1 MQERYKGH
9 IILVTT
15 GHHNDTN
22 RWTPTCRIKFTD
34 GFREL
39 TKDLEWDLSYET
51 PEEAERVGLLV
62 SKKWIDSGKPT

>member
-15 GHHNDTN
+15 GHPDDTN

-34 GFREL
+34 GSREL

-62 SKKWIDSGKPT
+62 SKKWVDARKRN

>member
-15 GHHNDTN
+15 GHPDDTN

-34 GFREL
+34 GSREL

-51 PEEAERVGLLV
+51 LEEAERVGLLV
-62 SKKWIDSGKPT
+62 SKKWVDAGKRN